1 MVQSEVGTGIK
12 NNLFAAPLWFD
23 LERKIEML
31 NKRLRDVARDSS
43 WLSLLRTSPEFT
55 FPAECHTKTCR
66 HILKH
71 ASLNDFVWKQFR
83 WILNMQL
90 IQRGYYLLTKC
101 PSAWVFFFCQA
112 NAPKKERMRDVQG
125 VLSLFDQSKLFV
137 RPSSTFSETVPLDKG
152 GRGKSQYVCNECR
165 GKQQGWVRS
174 LHADLV
180 SCRLNCITLTQWQN
194 PHVL

>member
-1 MVQSEVGTGIK
+1 MPPQRGTGLK
-12 NNLFAAPLWFD
+12 LTVLAP
-23 LERKIEML
+23 
-31 NKRLRDVARDSS
+31 NKPRVHIPS
-43 WLSLLRTSPEFT
+43 WMS
-55 FPAECHTKTCR
+55 CHY
-66 HILKH
+66 ILKH

-101 PSAWVFFFCQA
+101 PSACVVFFLSS
-112 NAPKKERMRDVQG
+112 KRSKTRERMRDVQG

-152 GRGKSQYVCNECR
+152 ECWKSQCVCTECR
-165 GKQQGWVRS
+165 GKQRGWVRS